1 MGITDSNMRHRDY
14 HPSMTEMVL
23 KRESLNESE
32 VSTVTSAVELQKRI
46 RKQSQTRHNFDWFY

>member
-1 MGITDSNMRHRDY
+1 MRHRDY

-46 RKQSQTRHNFDWFY
+46 RKQSQTRLVVQ